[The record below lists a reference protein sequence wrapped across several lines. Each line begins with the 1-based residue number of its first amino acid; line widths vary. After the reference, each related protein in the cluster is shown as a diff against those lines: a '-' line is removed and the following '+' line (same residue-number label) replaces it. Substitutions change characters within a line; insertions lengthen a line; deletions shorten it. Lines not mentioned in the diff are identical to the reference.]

1 MAGEVQLE
9 PGLWNHGKAGWRA
22 QAGDQTYADSVIGD
36 TFRGRKFPEQAS
48 SSIADKA
55 AYLGGR
61 VGADIVGYGTRKG
74 FWNMNP
80 EDALGTL
87 AREGANWAGLNGREA
102 QLARYATAAT
112 VGLVGANYNPLNIGE
127 GGRPIGFS
135 AVNPTEDDARKTD
148 NPIGE
153 LLFDRAMLGRTGRLL
168 PWEEFHQERPDVSYE
183 KYAKYQDYIR
193 GPSFLGLAK
202 GTMDGIDGPEARVV
216 GYRVQPEAV
225 AAAAAAGAA
234 TIAAFKYGGG
244 RRL

>member
-1 MAGEVQLE
+1 
-9 PGLWNHGKAGWRA
+9 
-22 QAGDQTYADSVIGD
+22 
-36 TFRGRKFPEQAS
+36 
-48 SSIADKA
+48 
-55 AYLGGR
+55 
-61 VGADIVGYGTRKG
+61 
-74 FWNMNP
+74 MNP

-87 AREGANWAGLNGREA
+87 TREGANWAGLNGREA
-102 QLARYATAAT
+102 QLARYATATT

-135 AVNPTEDDARKTD
+135 AVNPTDDDARKTD

-168 PWEEFHQERPDVSYE
+168 PWEEFHQERPDVPYE

-193 GPSFLGLAK
+193 GPSFMGLAK
-202 GTMDGIDGPEARVV
+202 GTTDGIDGPEARVV

-225 AAAAAAGAA
+225 LAAAAAGAA
-234 TIAAFKYGGG
+234 TIAAFKYGG